1 MKKLTILEVAK
12 DIREI
17 ISPHQD
23 LIKVIGIFGS
33 LARGDYHD
41 ESDIDLIVEYNYFS
55 EFTMEPFTKFCG
67 LCNQLEERL
76 AKTYNRKVDIVH
88 IENGS
93 LENLFDKSAEKEVV
107 WL

>member
-1 MKKLTILEVAK
+1 MKKLSVPELSNDILNIV
-12 DIREI
+12 
-17 ISPHQD
+17 SQHPD

-41 ESDIDLIVEYNYFS
+41 ESDIDLIVEYNSFS
-55 EFTMEPFTKFCG
+55 EFSMETFTKFCG

-93 LENLFDKSAEKEVV
+93 LDSLFDKSVENEVV